1 MYIYICYVYIYIYM
15 SFEETMVT
23 DYLLMLEDL
32 HNLLN
37 RRRCLRVRVHI
48 LPLIS
53 SYRKYLIRFY
63 GDG

>member
-1 MYIYICYVYIYIYM
+1 MYMYM

-23 DYLLMLEDL
+23 DYYLLMLEAL
-32 HNLLN
+32 HSLLN
-37 RRRCLRVRVHI
+37 RRCLRVRVHI